1 MNTLQIERKDAVAL
15 VTIDRPEKLNAL
27 NRETIEELSEAL
39 GTLEADRSVRALVLT
54 GSGSKAFVA
63 GADISE
69 FSSFSKEQGEQLA
82 RDGQEKLFDRV
93 ENMSKVVIGA
103 INGFALGGGLELA
116 MSCHFRY
123 ASESA
128 RMGLPEVTL
137 GVIPGYGGTQ
147 RLPMLV
153 GKGMA
158 MDMLT
163 TGRMIKAEEAL
174 QIGLVNRVCAPDEL
188 LVECIKTAEKISAN
202 SSSAIAEAIKAVN
215 AGMMDRK
222 QGYEQEKISFGHCF
236 GTPDFKE
243 GTEAFL
249 SKRKPNFE
257 G

>member
-1 MNTLQIERKDAVAL
+1 MTTHHIERKDAVAV

-27 NRETIEELSEAL
+27 NRETIEELAEAL
-39 GTLEADRSVRALVLT
+39 GRLDEDRSVRVLVLT

-82 RDGQEKLFDRV
+82 RDGQEKLFNRV

-123 ASESA
+123 ASETA

-163 TGRMIKAEEAL
+163 TGRMIKADEAL
-174 QIGLVNRVCAPDEL
+174 QIGLVNRVCTPDEL
-188 LVECIKTAEKISAN
+188 LYECIKTAQNIAAN
-202 SSSAIAEAIKAVN
+202 SSTAIAEAIKAVN
-215 AGMMDRK
+215 AGMLDRK
-222 QGYEQEKISFGHCF
+222 QGYDQEKISFGHCF
-236 GTPDFKE
+236 GTSDFKE

-249 SKRKPNFE
+249 SKRKPHF

>member
-1 MNTLQIERKDAVAL
+1 MNNLKIKRKDAVAL
-15 VTIDRPEKLNAL
+15 VIVDRPEKLNAL

-39 GTLEADRSVRALVLT
+39 AALEADPRVRALILT
-54 GSGSKAFVA
+54 GSGNKAFVA

-69 FSSFSKEQGEQLA
+69 FSSFSQEQGEQLA
-82 RDGQEKLFDRV
+82 RIGQEKLFDLL
-93 ENMSKVVIGA
+93 ENMSKIVIGA

-123 ASESA
+123 ASETA

-158 MDMLT
+158 MDMLS
-163 TGRMIKAEEAL
+163 TGRMIKADEAL
-174 QIGLVNRVCAPDEL
+174 QVGLVNRLCAPEDL
-188 LVECIKTAEKISAN
+188 LEECMKTAQKIAAN
-202 SSSAIAEAIKAVN
+202 SSTAIAEAINAVN
-215 AGMMDRK
+215 AGMLDRR
-222 QGYEQEKISFGHCF
+222 QGYEQEKTSFGYCF
-236 GTPDFKE
+236 GTADFKE

-249 SKRKPNFE
+249 SKRKPNF

>member
-1 MNTLQIERKDAVAL
+1 MNNLKIKRKDAVAL
-15 VTIDRPEKLNAL
+15 VIVDRPEKLNAL

-39 GTLEADRSVRALVLT
+39 AALEADPRVRALILT
-54 GSGSKAFVA
+54 GSGNKACVA
-63 GADISE
+63 GADVSE
-69 FSSFSKEQGEQLA
+69 FSSFSQEQGEQLA
-82 RDGQEKLFDRV
+82 RLGQEKLFDLL
-93 ENMSKVVIGA
+93 ENMSKIVIGA

-123 ASESA
+123 ASETA

-158 MDMLT
+158 MDMLS
-163 TGRMIKAEEAL
+163 TGRMIKADEAL
-174 QIGLVNRVCAPDEL
+174 QVGLVNRLCAPEDL
-188 LVECIKTAEKISAN
+188 LEECMKTAQKIAAN
-202 SSSAIAEAIKAVN
+202 SSTAIAEAINAVN
-215 AGMMDRK
+215 AGMLDRR
-222 QGYEQEKISFGHCF
+222 QGYEQEKTSFGYCF
-236 GTPDFKE
+236 GTADFKE

-249 SKRKPNFE
+249 SKRKPNF

>member
-39 GTLEADRSVRALVLT
+39 ETLETDRSVRVLVLT

-188 LVECIKTAEKISAN
+188 LDECIKTAEKISAN

>member
-1 MNTLQIERKDAVAL
+1 MNTLKIEMKDTVAV

-27 NRETIEELSEAL
+27 NRETIEELSDAL
-39 GTLEADRSVRALVLT
+39 GRLEADRSVRTIVLT

-69 FSSFSKEQGEQLA
+69 FSSFSKEQGQQLS
-82 RDGQEKLFDRV
+82 RDGQEKLFDLV

-163 TGRMIKAEEAL
+163 TGRMIKADEAL
-174 QIGLVNRVCAPDEL
+174 RIGLVNRVCAPDEL
-188 LVECIKTAEKISAN
+188 LEECIKTAEKISAN

-215 AGMMDRK
+215 AGMIDRS

-236 GTPDFKE
+236 GTSDFKE

-249 SKRKPNFE
+249 SKRKPNF

>member
-1 MNTLQIERKDAVAL
+1 MNNLKIKRKDAVAL
-15 VTIDRPEKLNAL
+15 VIVDRPEKLNAL

-39 GTLEADRSVRALVLT
+39 AALEADPRVRVLILT
-54 GSGSKAFVA
+54 GSGNKAFVA

-69 FSSFSKEQGEQLA
+69 FSSFSQEQGEQLA
-82 RDGQEKLFDRV
+82 RLGQEKLFDLL
-93 ENMSKVVIGA
+93 ENMSKIVIGA

-123 ASESA
+123 ASETA

-158 MDMLT
+158 MDMLS
-163 TGRMIKAEEAL
+163 TGRMIKADEAL
-174 QIGLVNRVCAPDEL
+174 QVGLVNRLCAPEDL
-188 LVECIKTAEKISAN
+188 LEECIKTAQKIAAN
-202 SSSAIAEAIKAVN
+202 SSTAIAEAINAVN
-215 AGMMDRK
+215 AGMLDRR
-222 QGYEQEKISFGHCF
+222 QGYEQEKTSFGYCF
-236 GTPDFKE
+236 GTADFKE

-249 SKRKPNFE
+249 SKRKPNF